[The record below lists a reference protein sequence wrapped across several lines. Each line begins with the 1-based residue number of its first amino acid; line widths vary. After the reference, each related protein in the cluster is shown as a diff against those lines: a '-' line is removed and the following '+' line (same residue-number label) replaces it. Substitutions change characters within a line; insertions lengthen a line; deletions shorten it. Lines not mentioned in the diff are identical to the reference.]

1 MQWTRAIAGL
11 TTILGLLVGAPAL
24 AQSEFPSRPIRL
36 VVPFAPGGGNDLLAR
51 YISGKLYA
59 RWGQPVVVENKPGAG
74 GNVGADYVAK
84 APADGLTLLLATNT
98 LTINPYLQKHIPF
111 DVRRDFAPLA
121 LLATT
126 PFVFVVYEA
135 LPARSVQ
142 EVVDAAKAA
151 PGRMSYASVGVGTPH
166 HLGMELFK
174 SITGTDIVHVPYRGS
189 VPALTDTSTGQTQMM
204 LATIN
209 AALPFLDGKKVRALG
224 VAERQRLLELP
235 DVPTLIEAGVAD
247 FEVTAWYAVLAPAA
261 TPAPI
266 QEKLGGALLA
276 AAKDADMPE
285 KLGPA
290 GFQPHAGSAT
300 QLRELIEADLDKW
313 RRVAAA
319 AGIRPE

>member
-11 TTILGLLVGAPAL
+11 TTMLGLLLGAPAL

-84 APADGLTLLLATNT
+84 APADGLTLLLGTNT
-98 LTINPYLQKHIPF
+98 LTINPYLQKNIPF

-142 EVVDAAKAA
+142 EVVDAAKAQ
-151 PGRMSYASVGVGTPH
+151 PGKMSYASVGVGTPH

-224 VAERQRLLELP
+224 VAERQRLPELP

-247 FEVTAWYAVLAPAA
+247 FEVTAWYAVFAPAA

-276 AAKDADMPE
+276 AATDAEMPE

-290 GFQPHAGSAT
+290 GFQPHAGAAM
-300 QLRELIEADLDKW
+300 QLRQLIEADLDKW

-319 AGIRPE
+319 AGIQPE